1 MLAALL
7 SGVRDITLQ
16 DYSLRKLEK
25 NELLVKVAYCGVC
38 GTDRHIFEGKASAS
52 IPVILGHEYSGVIVD
67 KGSSIENFTVGDNVA
82 IDPNIYCGY
91 CEYCRIGKVNFC
103 SNHKALGV
111 TLNGGFAEYSIV
123 PASQAYR
130 IPNDFELS
138 VAAFAEPL
146 SCCLRGI
153 EHADIKPGNTV
164 VIIGGGSIGLIMVQ
178 LVRNAGASKIILIEP
193 DILKQ
198 HLGITLGADFVLN
211 PSDEK
216 LFEKIRELT
225 ASHTDIVIECV
236 GNKDCV
242 QSAIKIAGKGG
253 KIVIFGLAPADHIVT
268 LNLQYLFQNELK
280 IINSFLNPFTF
291 KMAVELLIQ
300 HKINVQ
306 KLITKKIHLKEIKE
320 FFYNNEFEHNIK
332 VQIINNN

>member
-1 MLAALL
+1 MLVALFT
-7 SGVRDITLQ
+7 GIKDITLQ
-16 DYSLRKLEK
+16 DYSLRTLEK

-67 KGSSIENFTVGDNVA
+67 KGSAVENFTVGDNVA
-82 IDPNIYCGY
+82 IDPNIHCGY

-130 IPNDFELS
+130 VPNDFELS

-153 EHADIKPGNTV
+153 EHAEIKPGNKV

-178 LVRNAGASKIILIEP
+178 LVRNAGASKIILVEP
-193 DILKQ
+193 DMFKQ
-198 HLGITLGADFVLN
+198 KLGAELGADFTLN
-211 PSDEK
+211 PADEK
-216 LFEKIRELT
+216 LFAKINEIT
-225 ASHTDIVIECV
+225 DAHTDIVIECV
-236 GNKDCV
+236 GKTESV
-242 QSAIKIAGKGG
+242 QNAIKIAGKGG
-253 KIVIFGLAPADHIVT
+253 KVVIFGLAPAEHNIT
-268 LNLQYLFQNELK
+268 LNLQHLFQNELK

-291 KMAVELLIQ
+291 KPAIDLLVQ
-300 HKINVQ
+300 DRINVQ
-306 KLITKKIHLKEIKE
+306 RLITKQVYLKDINKV
-320 FFYNNEFEHNIK
+320 FFNNEFANNIK